1 MKSKYKGMNAR
12 MILSAIIVCFGM
24 VAAILPQKQ
33 NSSVQL
39 DAQQLLYEIQLKNHV
54 VSVDEMADA
63 IINNDPYYQLIDL
76 RSPEEFAAYNLP
88 GSLNIPFDKLFTPEW
103 APYIDQVA
111 RKNVF
116 YSNGSTLAN
125 EAWMLTRQ
133 KGMKNNYILEGG
145 LNNWISTIL
154 TPTAPES
161 TVGDEAINS
170 FQARLG
176 ARQYFSGEGAASASS
191 ANNAPRKP
199 VPAKKKTKVAGGC
212 S

>member
-1 MKSKYKGMNAR
+1 
-12 MILSAIIVCFGM
+12 M

-39 DAQQLLYEIQLKNHV
+39 DAEQLLYEIQLKNHV
-54 VSVDEMADA
+54 ISVDEMANA

-88 GSLNIPFDKLFTPEW
+88 GSLNIPFDKLFAPEW

-125 EAWMLTRQ
+125 QAWMLTRQ
-133 KGMKNNYILEGG
+133 KGMRNNYILEGG
-145 LNNWISTIL
+145 LNNWIATIL
-154 TPTAPES
+154 TPSVPES
-161 TVGDEAINS
+161 TLGDDAIAS

-176 ARQYFSGEGAASASS
+176 ARQYFSGEGASTETS
-191 ANNAPRKP
+191 ANKAPRKP

>member
-1 MKSKYKGMNAR
+1 MSPR
-12 MILSAIIVCFGM
+12 IVLSIIIVCFGL

-33 NSSVQL
+33 NSSIQL
-39 DAQQLLYEIQLKNHV
+39 DAEQLLYEIQLKNHV
-54 VSVDEMADA
+54 ISVDEMADA

-76 RSPEEFAAYNLP
+76 RSPEEFQTYNLP
-88 GSLNIPFDKLFTPEW
+88 GSMNIPFDKLFTPEW

-145 LNNWISTIL
+145 LNNWIATIL
-154 TPTAPES
+154 TPSMPEYTAG
-161 TVGDEAINS
+161 VEAINA

-176 ARQYFSGEGAASASS
+176 ARQYFSGEGASTGASAS
-191 ANNAPRKP
+191 NAPRKP

>member
-1 MKSKYKGMNAR
+1 MNAR
-12 MILSAIIVCFGM
+12 IVLSILIVSFGL

-33 NSSVQL
+33 NSSIQL
-39 DAQQLLYEIQLKNHV
+39 DAAQLLYEIQLRNHV
-54 VSVDEMADA
+54 ISVDEMADA

-76 RSPEEFAAYNLP
+76 RSPEEFQTYNLP
-88 GSLNIPFDKLFTPEW
+88 GSLNIPFDKLFTAEW

-145 LNNWISTIL
+145 LNNWIATIL
-154 TPTAPES
+154 TPTSPES
-161 TVGDEAINS
+161 TFGDEAINS

-176 ARQYFSGEGAASASS
+176 ARQYFSGESASSASS

>member
-1 MKSKYKGMNAR
+1 MGL
-12 MILSAIIVCFGM
+12 I
-24 VAAILPQKQ
+24 AAILPQKQ

-39 DAQQLLYEIQLKNHV
+39 DAQQLLYEVQLRDHII
-54 VSVDEMADA
+54 SVDEMADA

-76 RSPEEFAAYNLP
+76 RSPAEFNAYSLP
-88 GSLNIPFDKLFTPEW
+88 GAVNIPFEKLFDAKW

-116 YSNGSTLAN
+116 YSNGSTLSS

-133 KGMKNNYILEGG
+133 KGIKNNYILEGG
-145 LNNWISTIL
+145 LNHWIATIL
-154 TPTAPES
+154 NPAAPDPTE
-161 TVGDEAINS
+161 GDEAIRS

-176 ARQYFSGEGAASASS
+176 ARQYFSGESSTASS
-191 ANNAPRKP
+191 ATNAPKKP

>member
-1 MKSKYKGMNAR
+1 MG
-12 MILSAIIVCFGM
+12 L

-33 NSSVQL
+33 NSSIQL
-39 DAQQLLYEIQLKNHV
+39 NAQQLLYEVQLRDHII
-54 VSVDEMADA
+54 SVDEMADA

-76 RSPEEFAAYNLP
+76 RSPSEFNAYSLP
-88 GSLNIPFDKLFTPEW
+88 GAVNIPFEKLFDAEW

-116 YSNGSTLAN
+116 YSNGSTLSG

-133 KGMKNNYILEGG
+133 KGIKNNYILEGG
-145 LNNWISTIL
+145 LNNWIATIL
-154 TPTAPES
+154 NPTVPDPTA
-161 TVGDEAINS
+161 GDEAIRS
-170 FQARLG
+170 YQARLG
-176 ARQYFSGEGAASASS
+176 ARQYFSGESSAASSS
-191 ANNAPRKP
+191 ASNAPKKP

>member
-1 MKSKYKGMNAR
+1 MKPR
-12 MILSAIIVCFGM
+12 VILSVSIISIGL

-33 NSSVQL
+33 NSSIQL
-39 DAQQLLYEIQLKNHV
+39 NAQQLLYEVQLRDHMI
-54 VSVDEMADA
+54 SVDEMADA

-76 RSPEEFAAYNLP
+76 RSPAEFNAYSLP
-88 GSLNIPFDKLFTPEW
+88 GAVNIPFEKLFDAEW

-116 YSNGSTLAN
+116 YSNGSTLSG

-133 KGMKNNYILEGG
+133 KGIKNNYILEGG
-145 LNNWISTIL
+145 LNNWIATIL
-154 TPTAPES
+154 NPTAPDP
-161 TVGDEAINS
+161 TAGDEAIRS
-170 FQARLG
+170 YQARLG
-176 ARQYFSGEGAASASS
+176 ARQYFSGESSTAASS
-191 ANNAPRKP
+191 ASNAPKKP